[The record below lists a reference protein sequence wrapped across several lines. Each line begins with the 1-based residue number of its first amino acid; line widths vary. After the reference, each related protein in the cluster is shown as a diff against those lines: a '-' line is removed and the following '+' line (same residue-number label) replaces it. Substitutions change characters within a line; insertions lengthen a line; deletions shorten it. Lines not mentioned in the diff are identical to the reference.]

1 VLGWLQHMGYGSSAH
16 KKYFMG
22 RVKTIAGL
30 EWMGPL
36 SKAYKNP
43 AVLGMT
49 RQELRCFWM
58 SVCKNGWEWFVRALI
73 EKSGVRKGRS

>member
-1 VLGWLQHMGYGSSAH
+1 MGYGSHSH

-22 RVKTIAGL
+22 RVKNIAGL
-30 EWMGPL
+30 ECMGPL

-43 AVLGMT
+43 AVLGLT

-58 SVCKNGWEWFVRALI
+58 SVCQNGWEWFIRALLD
-73 EKSGVRKGRS
+73 KSLSRKGQM